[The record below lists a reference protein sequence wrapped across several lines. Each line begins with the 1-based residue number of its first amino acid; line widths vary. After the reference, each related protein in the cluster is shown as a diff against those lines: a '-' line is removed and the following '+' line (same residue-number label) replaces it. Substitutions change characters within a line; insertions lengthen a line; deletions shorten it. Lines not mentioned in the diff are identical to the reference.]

1 MLPAKKLSLEDVHF
15 DVQCGS
21 QEAYGL
27 MFHYSHSLIA
37 SSNFLS
43 ILKKYERQTGRTV
56 IWPILIKM
64 LPNYLSKNMPDPSR
78 TQEHSVL
85 FIASRLPGGYA
96 HPEIQHLRLVSDK
109 SLKKANK
116 SLKPTP

>member
-1 MLPAKKLSLEDVHF
+1 MLSLEDVYF

-56 IWPILIKM
+56 IWPILIKDASE
-64 LPNYLSKNMPDPSR
+64 LS
-78 TQEHSVL
+78 Q
-85 FIASRLPGGYA
+85 
-96 HPEIQHLRLVSDK
+96 
-109 SLKKANK
+109 
-116 SLKPTP
+116 